1 MNDIVIAADNVHVDY
16 RFVRGVSIKRQCASL
31 LTRAKRAPLVRRVE
45 ALRGVSFTVA
55 RGRTLGLI
63 GPNGSGKTTL
73 LKAIAGIF
81 APDMGSLEVRTDS
94 VSLLTL
100 GAGFQNDL
108 SGRDNI
114 YLNGL
119 LLGLDRATLESR
131 IEQILEFAGIG
142 DAIDNPLKTYSS
154 GMRSRLAFAIAV
166 HVDPE
171 VLLVDEVLGV
181 GDESFRQKSKQRM
194 EAMIRSH
201 RTVVIVSHSM
211 STIKNMCDDALWLD
225 AGRVVAQG
233 PAVDVADQYLKSV
246 G

>member
-1 MNDIVIAADNVHVDY
+1 MAEHVIEASDVHISY
-16 RFVRGVSIKRQCASL
+16 RFVRGVSIKRQFASV
-31 LTRAKRAPLVRRVE
+31 LTRSARAPLVRRVE
-45 ALRGVSFTVA
+45 AIRGVSFAVT

-81 APDMGSLEVRTDS
+81 EPDAGTLTVRTDS

-108 SGRDNI
+108 SGVENV

-119 LLGLDRATLESR
+119 LLGLSRRTLEER
-131 IEQILEFAGIG
+131 LEQILAFADIG
-142 DAIDNPLKTYSS
+142 DAVFNPLKTFSS

-171 VLLVDEVLGV
+171 VLLIDELLGV
-181 GDESFRQKSKQRM
+181 GDEAFRKKSQARL
-194 EAMIRSH
+194 EEMIRSH

-211 STIKNMCDDALWLD
+211 STIKKMCDDALWLD

-233 PAVDVADQYLKSV
+233 PAAEIADRYLKST
-246 G
+246 